1 MIFKIKNN
9 KKGIKVYWINKIKWS
24 EKLIKFKKIINQ
36 NKNHLENIQLSQNQ
50 FLTIRYF
57 KIIPLIS
64 NKITAIANTNNK
76 NYINTVKAIMTFL

>member
-1 MIFKIKNN
+1 M
-9 KKGIKVYWINKIKWS
+9 
-24 EKLIKFKKIINQ
+24 NQ